1 MQAQC
6 GLTRTPVN
14 AMRLQSSPPPKPLP
28 PAMPGEPTPQSV
40 ARRGTLAFLV
50 FWLVLMGVVYLGM
63 QQYLR
68 PARAK
73 VLADGTVRI
82 ERGQDGHFRVNGSVN
97 GQPVKFLV
105 DTGATSVSVTDE
117 LAARAGLQGGE
128 PVRFRTANG
137 EREGRMVTADQVKV
151 ANVAV
156 GGVRVGTGYTGEDS
170 DDALLG
176 QNFLRY
182 FDVQISGDTMLLH
195 LRSPGR

>member
-1 MQAQC
+1 
-6 GLTRTPVN
+6 
-14 AMRLQSSPPPKPLP
+14 
-28 PAMPGEPTPQSV
+28 MPQEPTPQSV
-40 ARRGTLAFLV
+40 ARRSTLAFLV

-68 PARAK
+68 PAKAK

-128 PVRFRTANG
+128 SVRFRTANG
-137 EREGRMVTADQVKV
+137 EREGRMVTAEQIKV
-151 ANVAV
+151 ANVAIS
-156 GGVRVGTGYTGEDS
+156 GVRVGTGYTGEDS
-170 DDALLG
+170 ADALLG

-182 FDVQISGDTMLLH
+182 FDVQISGDSLLLH
-195 LRSPGR
+195 PRRQGR

>member
-1 MQAQC
+1 
-6 GLTRTPVN
+6 
-14 AMRLQSSPPPKPLP
+14 
-28 PAMPGEPTPQSV
+28 MPQESTPQSV

-50 FWLVLMGVVYLGM
+50 FWLALMGVVYLGM

-68 PARAK
+68 PARAR

-117 LAARAGLQGGE
+117 LAAKAGLQGGE
-128 PVRFRTANG
+128 SVRFRTANG
-137 EREGRMVTADQVKV
+137 EREGRMVTAEQVKV

-170 DDALLG
+170 ADALLG

-182 FDVQISGDTMLLH
+182 FDMQISGDAMLLH
-195 LRSPGR
+195 PRQQGR